1 MIRHIVLFTAKEPA
15 EIRCI
20 EEGLAL
26 LATNPHAR
34 HLEVGR
40 NLKADRSSTEVDV
53 IVYGEFDDEDA
64 LTAYKAHPIWA
75 EATRRVKPLREMR
88 VVADW
93 CAETALGRRELVK
106 AAE

>member
-1 MIRHIVLFTAKEPA
+1 MIRHIVLFTAKGLGD
-15 EIRCI
+15 IRCI

-40 NLKADRSSTEVDV
+40 NLKRDGSSTEVDV
-53 IVYGEFDDEDA
+53 VVYGEFDDEEA
-64 LTAYKAHPIWA
+64 LAAYKAHPIWA
-75 EATRRVKPLREMR
+75 EATRRVRPLREMR

-93 CAETALGRRELVK
+93 CAETPLGRRQLAK
-106 AAE
+106 AG

>member
-1 MIRHIVLFTAKEPA
+1 MIRHIVLFTAKGSEDV
-15 EIRCI
+15 RRI

-93 CAETALGRRELVK
+93 CAETALGRRQLVK

>member
-1 MIRHIVLFTAKEPA
+1 MIRHIVLFTAKGSED
-15 EIRCI
+15 IRSI

-26 LATNPHAR
+26 LTTNPHAR

-40 NLKADRSSTEVDV
+40 NLKADSSSTEIDV

-93 CAETALGRRELVK
+93 CAETALGRRDLVK

>member
-1 MIRHIVLFTAKEPA
+1 MIRHIVLFTAKGSED
-15 EIRCI
+15 IRCI

-53 IVYGEFDDEDA
+53 IVYGEFDNEDA

-93 CAETALGRRELVK
+93 CAETALGRHELVK